1 MILLLFISADENFV
15 VEEDRVSV
23 ELIGSVVL
31 LDGVLMIIG
40 YGVEL

>member
-1 MILLLFISADENFV
+1 MILLLFISVDENFV
-15 VEEDRVSV
+15 VEEDCVLV

>member
-1 MILLLFISADENFV
+1 MILLSFISVDENFV

-31 LDGVLMIIG
+31 LDGVSMIIG